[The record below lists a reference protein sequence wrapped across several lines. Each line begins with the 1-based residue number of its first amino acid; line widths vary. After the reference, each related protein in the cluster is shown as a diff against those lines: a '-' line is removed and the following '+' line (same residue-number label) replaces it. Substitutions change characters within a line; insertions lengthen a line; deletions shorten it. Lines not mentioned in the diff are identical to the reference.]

1 MKCVRFNYFLKYPF
15 SKKRHLFRPTEPQRM
30 LSRISEIPSHRSP
43 ARDREYFR
51 LVCSVCNVHPVVVGP
66 VHWISS
72 YVQLYMSHALPF
84 WRFTVLFSS
93 SIVVEKVWTSATLP
107 FYDWK
112 ISYNFFFEEMHREV
126 IFL

>member
-1 MKCVRFNYFLKYPF
+1 
-15 SKKRHLFRPTEPQRM
+15 M

-93 SIVVEKVWTSATLP
+93 YFSVK
-107 FYDWK
+107 K
-112 ISYNFFFEEMHREV
+112 IGVFVLKESYNLFY
-126 IFL
+126 ILKNKQKQS